1 MYSMTEPLPHST
13 NVFWSTGLDVLQRGL
28 QIDKWYYADITWTV
42 YNGPYDT
49 YEEAN
54 SNFQAYMANVRMCPG
69 CEE

>member
-1 MYSMTEPLPHST
+1 MSEPIPHST
-13 NVFWSTGLDVLQRGL
+13 NVFWANGLDVQQRGL

-42 YNGPYDT
+42 YNGPFDT

-54 SNFQAYMANVRMCPG
+54 ANFQAYIANVRICPT